1 MRRRATAFVAG
12 LVLVG
17 AVAAQSP
24 DTVRTG
30 RFDAGKMWAFEYA
43 PAAYFT
49 ETYGFAADSA
59 WFARARMAALRIPG
73 CSAAFVS
80 PQGLVATNHHCV
92 RSRVTQVAK
101 PGETLLDDGFFAGSL
116 DAERSVAGL
125 YADQL
130 LGTRDVSD
138 EVFAAVDRQTS
149 DTARE
154 RARRE
159 AGAAIEARLRREFA
173 GAGDS
178 IVVQVV
184 ALYHGGRHSAYVF
197 RRFTDVR
204 LVAAAELQMGFF
216 GGDEDNFV
224 YPRYALDF
232 AFLRV
237 YGRDGRPYGTDHW
250 FRWSREGV
258 KAGDAVFVIGNPGP
272 TSRLLSVA
280 QLEFQ
285 RDVQVPAM
293 LDVVTAGLSA
303 MRAYRAA
310 RPEEAEA
317 YDIRNRMFGLSNT
330 EKQSIGRLAALRDEA
345 VLGRKRVAER
355 ELRAAIAARPD
366 LRRTHGDLFDR
377 FAALQT
383 EKRALAKEWRAFTQI
398 TSPASSPAVLRRALV
413 AHGLRNAPADSGP
426 ALRARLLAI
435 RDVPADL
442 DRRLLA
448 ARLDLMVRALGPTDP
463 LMRSVLGDR
472 SPTEAA
478 GAIVS
483 GSALADSARTGA
495 ALGAGGPGGDD
506 PALRLAAALAPRFD
520 AFHAGVGA
528 HRDRGA
534 RPREPPG
541 AGPVRVV
548 RAGHPAGRHLLA
560 PRDRRGG
567 ALLRGRRHDRPAVH
581 HVLRTVRPVQEPRI
595 GHLLGPAA
603 ALAHAA
609 GRTRPR
615 HAAQFRVHGRH
626 LRWQLGLAGD
636 PARLEP
642 RGLQLRP
649 EHGRPVPGLHLSSRA
664 GPQYHGRC
672 AGDPRRARSCLRPGP
687 RRPGAPHR
695 PGVRHRGGSG
705 RRAAVSVTFCRRGP
719 GWR

>member
-1 MRRRATAFVAG
+1 MRRRATAVVAG
-12 LVLVG
+12 LVLAG
-17 AVAAQSP
+17 TVAAQSP

-92 RSRVTQVAK
+92 RSRVTQVAR

-116 DAERSVAGL
+116 DAERPVAGL

-130 LGTRDVSD
+130 LAARDVSD

-173 GAGDS
+173 AAGDS

-250 FRWSREGV
+250 FHWSREGV

-366 LRRTHGDLFDR
+366 LRRTYGDLFDR

-426 ALRARLLAI
+426 ALRTQLLAI

-448 ARLDLMVRALGPTDP
+448 ARLELMVRALGPTDP

-483 GSALADSARTGA
+483 GSTLADSARTAA

-506 PALRLAAALAPRFD
+506 PALRLAAALAPRLNEFTRASERIATAERDLASRLGRARFALYGRDIPPDATSSPRVTDGVVRSYEAGGTIAPPYTTFYGLYDRYRSHGSGTSWDLPPRWRTPPTGLDLGTPLNFVSTADTYGGNSGSPAIRPDLSLVGFNFD
-520 AFHAGVGA
+520 RNMEGLSRDFIYLPERGRNIMVDARAILAALDHAY
-528 HRDRGA
+528 DLD
-534 RPREPPG
+534 
-541 AGPVRVV
+541 RVV
-548 RAGHPAGRHLLA
+548 QELLTGRVFA
-560 PRDRRGG
+560 TEAEADAVPR
-567 ALLRGRRHDRPAVH
+567 
-581 HVLRTVRPVQEPRI
+581 
-595 GHLLGPAA
+595 
-603 ALAHAA
+603 
-609 GRTRPR
+609 
-615 HAAQFRVHGRH
+615 
-626 LRWQLGLAGD
+626 
-636 PARLEP
+636 
-642 RGLQLRP
+642 
-649 EHGRPVPGLHLSSRA
+649 
-664 GPQYHGRC
+664 
-672 AGDPRRARSCLRPGP
+672 
-687 RRPGAPHR
+687 
-695 PGVRHRGGSG
+695 
-705 RRAAVSVTFCRRGP
+705 
-719 GWR
+719 